1 MSYVVEKKGDGI
13 TARFLVFNS
22 ETGRQTGYF
31 KKEDE
36 AKKHANDLNV
46 RDDAIRPTAEMF
58 IDHDPEAPIEED

>member
-13 TARFLVFNS
+13 HARFLVFNG

-36 AKKHANDLNV
+36 ANKHAKDLNT
-46 RDDAIRPTAEMF
+46 RDDAIRPKAEMF
-58 IDHDPEAPIEED
+58 IDHDPEAPIGED